1 MKKTFRMYERTFIC
15 YVHSE
20 FSGLMGAV
28 NIFEV
33 VRPKWKI
40 FRTKFCDYRTFW
52 LSDYDSIE
60 AGVKS
65 CIRGYVKEEIEQSTI
80 NDKWIDFQNSKDW

>member
-1 MKKTFRMYERTFIC
+1 MKKTIEMFNRTFVC
-15 YVHSE
+15 YIHSE
-20 FSGLMGAV
+20 FQGLMGAV

-40 FRTKFCDYRTFW
+40 FRTKFCDYCTFW

-60 AGVKS
+60 AGVRA
-65 CIRGYVKEEIEQSTI
+65 CIRRYVREEIEQARI
-80 NDKWIDFQNSKDW
+80 YAQWIDFQNSKDW